1 MDLYL
6 IRHADAL
13 PVEAANT
20 GSDAERPL
28 SAAGQDQARALADG
42 LCRRGVRL
50 QYLVTSP
57 LVRAQQTA
65 EGVRT
70 RWSEEEGV
78 PEVRVCD
85 DLAPGGKRKRL
96 IRFLGGLGAEAV
108 GLVGHQPDL
117 GEFAGWLLG
126 HRKKPLD
133 LAKAG
138 VALIRCENGPGKGRG
153 TLVWMV
159 TPDWLTP

>member
-13 PVEAANT
+13 PLDAANT
-20 GSDAERPL
+20 SSDAERPL
-28 SAAGQDQARALADG
+28 SVTGQEQARAVAEG
-42 LCRRGVRL
+42 LRRRGVRL
-50 QYLVTSP
+50 NYLLTSP

-65 EGVRT
+65 EGILRH
-70 RWSEEEGV
+70 WGEDGV
-78 PEVRVCD
+78 PELRVCE
-85 DLAPGGKRKRL
+85 DLAPDGKRKRL
-96 IRFLGGLGAEAV
+96 TRFLSRLNGEAV
-108 GLVGHQPDL
+108 AVVGHQPDL
-117 GEFAGWLLG
+117 GEYGGWLLG

-138 VALIRCENGPGKGRG
+138 VALVRCEDGPGKGRG

-159 TPDWLTP
+159 TPDWLSG

>member
-28 SAAGQDQARALADG
+28 SVTGQEQARSVAEG
-42 LCRRGVRL
+42 LQRRGVRL
-50 QYLVTSP
+50 NYLAASP

-65 EGVRT
+65 EGILHH
-70 RWSEEEGV
+70 WSEEGV
-78 PEVRVCD
+78 PELRVCE

-96 IRFLGGLGAEAV
+96 NRFLNGLGAEAA
-108 GLVGHQPDL
+108 GIVGHQPDL
-117 GEFAGWLLG
+117 GEFGGWLLG

-138 VALIRCENGPGKGRG
+138 VALIRCEDGLGKGRG
-153 TLVWMV
+153 ILVWLV